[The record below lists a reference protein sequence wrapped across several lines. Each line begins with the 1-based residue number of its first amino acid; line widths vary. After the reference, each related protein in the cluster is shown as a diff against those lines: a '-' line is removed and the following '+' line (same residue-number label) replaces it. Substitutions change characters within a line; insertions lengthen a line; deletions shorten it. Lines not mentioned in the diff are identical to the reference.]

1 MPKIGCP
8 RCQAHR
14 CKQHGTTPFSVWWL
28 RYVKNNF
35 MRAKYWAIALIK
47 GENK

>member
-8 RCQAHR
+8 NCQAHR
-14 CKQHGTTPFSVWWL
+14 CKHHKVTPFSMWWL
-28 RYVKNNF
+28 RYVLNNYQ
-35 MRAKYWAIALIK
+35 RVRYALIALIK